1 MIRHSSSFFLSLI
14 FHIIIFLLLF
24 FSWKSLPSF
33 EKKEKEKVVCVKLAK
48 IISKVEKKIKK
59 PIIKKPIVK
68 KQKPKSKPKL
78 KPVVK
83 KVQIPKKEPLVVP
96 IVKEESKPK
105 ETKEVQVVKKQEI
118 IQPKKDIETKQMREA
133 RLEKEYLDE
142 NIAKIVELLREN
154 LYYPRSAR
162 KRGIVGE
169 ILVKFTLGIDAEVS
183 DIEVVSSKN
192 NILSRASIKT
202 IKNLSGE
209 FPKPQEELFLHV
221 PINYTLK

>member
-14 FHIIIFLLLF
+14 SHIIIFLLLF

-33 EKKEKEKVVCVKLAK
+33 ETNEKEKMICVKLAK
-48 IISKVEKKIKK
+48 IISKIEKKSIVKKTKEARKSKPKKIK
-59 PIIKKPIVK
+59 PKPIVK
-68 KQKPKSKPKL
+68 RI
-78 KPVVK
+78 
-83 KVQIPKKEPLVVP
+83 QISKKESLVVP

-105 ETKEVQVVKKQEI
+105 ETKEVQVVQKQKI
-118 IQPKKDIETKQMREA
+118 VQPQKNVETKQMREV

-169 ILVKFTLGIDAEVS
+169 IVVKFKLGIDAEVY